1 MSINNFPILQGMAL
15 GQAWG
20 QALEK
25 DKTGKMLLSKI
36 GKLLMLKADKM
47 IKAKKVHA
55 WKPLKEASW
64 WT

>member
-1 MSINNFPILQGMAL
+1 MRTGP
-15 GQAWG
+15 
-20 QALEK
+20 EK

-55 WKPLKEASW
+55 
-64 WT
+64 